1 MKSKIPCTAQNL
13 DQLEPGML
21 QAVVE
26 ARAYKLGQQYVGENR
41 VRILQAD
48 DSEISATVLGNT
60 GMHEQR
66 IRLKGGTLMMKC
78 TCNADEQPFC
88 RHCCAVLLQYHHNLQ
103 KMRDNG
109 AAPQAAERV
118 VEAEI
123 VEPAAPTITPPP
135 PPSPPR
141 NEGMGMGLGGQLR
154 EVMIF
159 MDWLQ
164 AAVPPME
171 QGQSLPDTRSLG
183 SGEALRWGEAI
194 LSLEGRASRDGDK
207 VAALEADL
215 AARDA
220 QIVRLTQAVERSAQ
234 EAKTA
239 ESTCESLRQ
248 ELSGAKQTVV
258 RLSEAE
264 AERTRLQQD
273 LRTVMDRMQAQGAE
287 LEQASGK
294 IKDIS
299 QMLKSLRP

>member
-1 MKSKIPCTAQNL
+1 MKSKIPCTAQTL
-13 DQLEPGML
+13 EQLEPGML

-26 ARAYKLGQQYVGENR
+26 ARAYKLGHQYVGENR
-41 VRILQAD
+41 VRIVQAD

-103 KMRDNG
+103 KMHGNG
-109 AAPQAAERV
+109 EAPQAAERV
-118 VEAEI
+118 LEAEI
-123 VEPAAPTITPPP
+123 VEPAATTSAAPPP
-135 PPSPPR
+135 PPPR
-141 NEGMGMGLGGQLR
+141 SEAMAMGLGGQLR

-164 AAVPPME
+164 PAVHAME
-171 QGQSLPDTRSLG
+171 QGQPLPDTRSLG
-183 SGEALRWGEAI
+183 SGEAFRWGEAMR
-194 LSLEGRASRDGDK
+194 SLEGRASRDSDK
-207 VAALEADL
+207 IASLEADL
-215 AARDA
+215 AARDG
-220 QIVRLTQAVERSAQ
+220 QIVRLMQ
-234 EAKTA
+234 EAERTTQEVKA
-239 ESTCESLRQ
+239 AHATCESLRQ
-248 ELSGAKQTVV
+248 ELSGAKQTIV

-264 AERTRLQQD
+264 NERTRLQRD
-273 LRTVMDRMQAQGAE
+273 LRSMMDRMQAQGAE

>member
-1 MKSKIPCTAQNL
+1 MKSKIPCTAQTL
-13 DQLEPGML
+13 EQLEPGML

-26 ARAYKLGQQYVGENR
+26 ARAYKLGQQYIGENR

-88 RHCCAVLLQYHHNLQ
+88 RHCCAVLLQYHQNLQ
-103 KMRDNG
+103 KTAGNG
-109 AAPQAAERV
+109 TAPQAGERV
-118 VEAEI
+118 VEPEI
-123 VEPAAPTITPPP
+123 LEPVNSTPTPPP
-135 PPSPPR
+135 QPLPR

-164 AAVPPME
+164 AAVPAME
-171 QGQSLPDTRSLG
+171 QGQPLPDTRPLG

-194 LSLEGRASRDGDK
+194 LSLEGRASRDGGK
-207 VAALEADL
+207 VAAMEAEL
-215 AARDA
+215 SARDA
-220 QIVRLTQAVERSAQ
+220 QIVRLTQDVERTVQ

-239 ESTCESLRQ
+239 QSTCESLRQ

-264 AERTRLQQD
+264 AERTRLQRD

-287 LEQASGK
+287 LEEASGK

-299 QMLKSLRP
+299 QMLKSIRP